1 MAEDTPSPAPTPLAP
16 VSAETQR
23 AAQKRRN
30 LVLALLLI
38 GFVML
43 VFVVTLVRLKTSS
56 LDGGS

>member
-1 MAEDTPSPAPTPLAP
+1 MAEDTPSPVAAPAAP
-16 VSAETQR
+16 VGPDAQR

-56 LDGGS
+56 LDGA